1 MCENGSVGLC
11 VSRCS
16 HCVCEWICWMFQAGF
31 AQSLKVTFQGL
42 ESLRKLSGVC
52 ESFVNCVVFRAL
64 GKNC

>member
-31 AQSLKVTFQGL
+31 AQSLKVAFQGL

-52 ESFVNCVVFRAL
+52 ESL
-64 GKNC
+64 